1 MGELRI
7 EAKQVGDG
15 IAHVKAIGTLDAAT
29 YEKMDKTIKN
39 LFSKGYYKLI
49 VNLEQVSYISSA
61 GAGVFIGVVGT
72 AQENNGHILLLRP
85 STMVHDVFDVL
96 GLLEIFPAAQSLEE
110 ATSFF
115 KNSSL

>member
-7 EAKQVGDG
+7 EAKQVGEG
-15 IAHVKAIGTLDAAT
+15 IAHVKAMGTLDAET

-39 LFSKGYYKLI
+39 LFSKGFFKLI

-96 GLLEIFPAAQSLEE
+96 GLLEIFPSAQSLDE
-110 ATSFF
+110 ATNFF
-115 KNSSL
+115 RNNL